1 MAHVHLVVDAVL
13 VDETTQFSLAEL
25 CRACQADSAQLVA
38 LVDEGVL
45 QPSGEQRDE
54 WRFSGSALQ
63 RARAALRLSR
73 DLDLNVSG
81 TALVLD
87 LLDQI
92 AALRAKLHRAG
103 AGPR

>member
-1 MAHVHLVVDAVL
+1 MAHVHLVVDAVV

-25 CRACQADSAQLVA
+25 CRACQADSARLIA

-45 QPSGEQRDE
+45 QPAGQGPGE
-54 WRFSGSALQ
+54 WRFSGPALQ

-73 DLDLNVSG
+73 DLELSVSG

-87 LLDQI
+87 LLDEI

-103 AGPR
+103 MV

>member
-1 MAHVHLVVDAVL
+1 MAHVHHLVADAVVVDEAM
-13 VDETTQFSLAEL
+13 QFSLAEL
-25 CRACQADSAQLVA
+25 CRACQADSACVVA

-45 QPSGEQRDE
+45 HPAGSQPDE

-87 LLDQI
+87 LLDEI
-92 AALRAKLHRAG
+92 AALRAKLARAG
-103 AGPR
+103 VV

>member
-1 MAHVHLVVDAVL
+1 MAPSHHLVIDAVV

-25 CRACQADSAQLVA
+25 CRACQAEGHQLVA

-45 QPSGEQRDE
+45 QPAGQQPDE
-54 WRFSGSALQ
+54 WRFSGAALQ

-87 LLDQI
+87 LLDEI
-92 AALRAKLHRAG
+92 AALQAKLRRAG
-103 AGPR
+103 MA

>member
-1 MAHVHLVVDAVL
+1 MAHVHLVVDAVV
-13 VDETTQFSLAEL
+13 VDETMQFSLAEL
-25 CRACQADSAQLVA
+25 CHACQAESARLIA

-45 QPSGEQRDE
+45 QPAGQQPDE
-54 WRFSGSALQ
+54 WRFSGSALR

-87 LLDQI
+87 LLDEI
-92 AALRAKLHRAG
+92 AALQAKLHRAG
-103 AGPR
+103 VV

>member
-1 MAHVHLVVDAVL
+1 MAHVQLVIDAVV
-13 VDETTQFSLAEL
+13 VDETVQFSLAEL
-25 CRACQADSAQLVA
+25 CHACQADSASLVA

-45 QPSGEQRDE
+45 QPAGQRPDE
-54 WRFSGSALQ
+54 WRFSGAALQ

-73 DLDLNVSG
+73 DLDLSASG

-87 LLDQI
+87 LLDEI

-103 AGPR
+103 MA